1 MDKNTYMV
9 IECETNRILAQNMPK
24 ADALTLLGLL
34 CQYAPEVRD
43 YTITHDYFE
52 ESGKKWERQMNM
64 LAEDRL

>member
-1 MDKNTYMV
+1 LPKRSKGENRMDRNTYMV
-9 IECETNRILAQNMPK
+9 IENENNRVLAQNMPK

-52 ESGKKWERQMNM
+52 ESSKKWER
-64 LAEDRL
+64 